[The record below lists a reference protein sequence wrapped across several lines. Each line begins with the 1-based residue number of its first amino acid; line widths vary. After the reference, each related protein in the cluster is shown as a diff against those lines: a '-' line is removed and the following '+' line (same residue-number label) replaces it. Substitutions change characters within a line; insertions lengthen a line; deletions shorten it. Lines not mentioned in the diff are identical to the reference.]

1 MLCSD
6 GFRHE
11 ITQNEMLIAFSSDN
25 LKDKNTINIEIAKLI
40 DRAEQRNEEDNITAA
55 VIKVM

>member
-1 MLCSD
+1 
-6 GFRHE
+6 
-11 ITQNEMLIAFSSDN
+11 MLIAFSSDN